1 MKDKYKVFWSEE
13 DKEFVGIHE
22 DFPSLSFLAKT
33 EKEAEKGIYKLVY
46 DYYVEENF
54 PDDKI
59 LGISEYEVFER
70 TPKSKGQ
77 TITVKEAKERFGER
91 IISEIIDFGSAII
104 KLPTK
109 IKRSLTSPQTLKEKE

>member
-13 DKEFVGIHE
+13 DKEFVGTHE

-46 DYYVEENF
+46 DYYVEETF

-77 TITVKEAKERFGER
+77 TITVKEAKERFGEHV
-91 IISEIIDFGSAII
+91 ITEIIDFGSAII
-104 KLPTK
+104 KLPTE
-109 IKRSLTSPQTLKEKE
+109 IKT